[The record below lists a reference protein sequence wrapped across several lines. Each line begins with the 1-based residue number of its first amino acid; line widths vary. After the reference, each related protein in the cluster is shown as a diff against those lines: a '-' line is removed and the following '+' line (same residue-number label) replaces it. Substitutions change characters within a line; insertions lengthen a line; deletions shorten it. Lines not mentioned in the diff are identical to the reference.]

1 MQNNA
6 LTISNNEKIG
16 ILSNLTTMLSAGISI
31 LDAMDALLE
40 GTKGNQKK
48 LLGNIRNDLTEG
60 KRLNAAFARFPR
72 VFDDVTVNLIKAA
85 EEAGS
90 LETTLKDL
98 KKTIMK
104 EAELGDQ
111 IKATLMYPLVVMV
124 VFSGVLFVILIVVI
138 PRISTIF
145 LQMKLHLPITTR
157 ILIYVS
163 NGLVKNPFWVFSY
176 FTILFILLSILYKQQ
191 KQIIMNIL
199 FSAPFVS
206 KLVKKIDLTR
216 FTRSLAI
223 LIGSGIPITVAL
235 QLTEKIVFKKE
246 VQKVIRHA
254 QEMVLSG
261 KKLSDGFRL
270 YPHVIPTIMVRISE
284 AGERSGTL
292 DNSMQDVSEYLDYEV
307 TKELKTLTALLEPIL
322 LVIIGLLVGGII
334 FSIIVPIYS
343 LMGSIGK

>member
-1 MQNNA
+1 
-6 LTISNNEKIG
+6 
-16 ILSNLTTMLSAGISI
+16 
-31 LDAMDALLE
+31 
-40 GTKGNQKK
+40 
-48 LLGNIRNDLTEG
+48 
-60 KRLNAAFARFPR
+60 
-72 VFDDVTVNLIKAA
+72 
-85 EEAGS
+85 
-90 LETTLKDL
+90 
-98 KKTIMK
+98 
-104 EAELGDQ
+104 
-111 IKATLMYPLVVMV
+111 
-124 VFSGVLFVILIVVI
+124 
-138 PRISTIF
+138 
-145 LQMKLHLPITTR
+145 
-157 ILIYVS
+157 
-163 NGLVKNPFWVFSY
+163 
-176 FTILFILLSILYKQQ
+176 
-191 KQIIMNIL
+191 MNIL